1 MPEPAH
7 PEQPPGGE
15 AAEHAWGTRPL
26 LPRLQLPATVDTV
39 PGGPRVTVI
48 VRGEL
53 DLDTCQQLRPDLL
66 RALSGSV
73 QGIDLHLREV
83 AFCDC
88 SGTNLML
95 ELRRL
100 ALQHGKSVT
109 VLSSSPAVD
118 RVFALTAIRNL
129 FEPTESPDDKPCDGL
144 DHEFDHEACIPPQ
157 PGPTPPEHPG
167 AVQTPSPTATA
178 TPPAPPPGVT

>member
-1 MPEPAH
+1 MPEPAYS
-7 PEQPPGGE
+7 EQPLGGE
-15 AAEHAWGTRPL
+15 AAEHAWDTHPL

-39 PGGPRVTVI
+39 PDGHRVTVI

-66 RALSGSV
+66 RALSRSA

-100 ALQHGKSVT
+100 ALRQGKSVT

-118 RVFALTAIRNL
+118 RVFALTAIRDL
-129 FEPTESPDDKPCDGL
+129 FEPSEPPDHGPG
-144 DHEFDHEACIPPQ
+144 IPPQ
-157 PGPTPPEHPG
+157 PGPAPAVQPG
-167 AVQTPSPTATA
+167 AVPQPSPATTA